1 MGSMQLVQ
9 SHFEKLLSHKVGHGE
24 TTPVPALTPAVA
36 AKLLAR
42 IASVRLFAHAY
53 PQITKLTYGSYRPL
67 DLLEFAHRHELSGI
81 SIHLADGEARSIQ
94 KMCNDELCLLS
105 RQAQALKLDLHLE
118 ISSTQKNDV
127 DRVIEIA
134 RVMGVKNIRVYAR
147 YEGRLSHVLSII
159 ESDLRYIA
167 QQAELYDLYF
177 DFEQHEELKSSEI
190 ATLLQRISH
199 PRLHALLDFGNMVN
213 AGEQPLSAL
222 QCLAPHIR
230 QVHLKGI
237 RIVPDANGFGQY
249 GVLQGSAD
257 DDLPN
262 ARMMFELLM
271 LGDAAPQI
279 IAFALEQENHYSAP
293 AFRYTNEEIDP
304 FIPYREMSQTAL
316 PQGYTVAQMMAE
328 EERWAINQITYIRSL
343 LQQFKTLAELACHSS
358 LH

>member
-1 MGSMQLVQ
+1 MHLVQ
-9 SHFEKLLSHKVGHGE
+9 SRFEALLSHKVMREE
-24 TTPVPALTPAVA
+24 TPPVPALTPTVA

-42 IASVRLFAHAY
+42 IEGVRLFAHAY
-53 PQITKLTYGSYRPL
+53 PQITKLTYGNYRPI

-81 SIHLADGEARSIQ
+81 SIHLADGEARSLQ
-94 KMCNDELCLLS
+94 RMSNDELVFLS
-105 RQAQALKLDLHLE
+105 RRAQALGLDIHLE
-118 ISSTQKNDV
+118 ISSTQKSDV
-127 DRVIEIA
+127 DRVMEIA

-159 ESDLRYIA
+159 ASDLLYIA
-167 QQAELYDLYF
+167 QQADLYDLYV

-190 ATLLQRISH
+190 AALLQRLSH
-199 PRLHALLDFGNMVN
+199 PRLHALLDFGNMIN

-222 QCLAPHIR
+222 HCLAPHIR

-237 RIVPDANGFGQY
+237 RIVPEAHGFGQY
-249 GVLQGSAD
+249 GVLQGSAE

-293 AFRYTNEEIDP
+293 AFRHTNEDTDP

-316 PQGYTVAQMMAE
+316 PQGYTLEQMMAE
-328 EERWAINQITYIRSL
+328 EERWAINQITYVRSL
-343 LQQFKTLAELACHSS
+343 LQQFKSLAELALLGSQS
-358 LH
+358 